1 MAANRE
7 MHWMACAIAFA
18 VVMFAVMF
26 RFQYER
32 AGTVRINRWSG
43 ERLEHCELNNGKW
56 VWVDDCFQSQQQH

>member
-43 ERLEHCELNNGKW
+43 ERQEH
-56 VWVDDCFQSQQQH
+56 